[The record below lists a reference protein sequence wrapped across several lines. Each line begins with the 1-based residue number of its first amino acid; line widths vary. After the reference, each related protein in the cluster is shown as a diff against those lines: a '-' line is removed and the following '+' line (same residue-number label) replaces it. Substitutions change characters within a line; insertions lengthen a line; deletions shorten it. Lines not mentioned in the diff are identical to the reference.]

1 MSSEAAMPTP
11 TARPRPAPDAERQR
25 RLRTCEGGLRARPR
39 ARAILAAGPG
49 RPRPGSHVP
58 GRCDPVEPHVGVH
71 APRACRSR
79 PVQRRPAVAPALVA
93 TEIQPAGVATTPSTI
108 ARMHGPMDRQLGE
121 QTNNPASCLCHT
133 PCPDCRRGPGGLPGV
148 PARALRAAG
157 DRRFAGQ
164 AHVPGAP
171 RTKALFSRGCG
182 ATGAGSAS
190 APARAACRAFLRR
203 PASLVLRAAS
213 SPLKT
218 WTCPPTWAPVASR
231 SGVRAGPAW

>member
-1 MSSEAAMPTP
+1 VRVPARGPSWPPVPGVLARERMSRGAAIPLNPTSMLTRP
-11 TARPRPAPDAERQR
+11 GLAAVGQFSAGRPLHPRWWRPRSS
-25 RLRTCEGGLRARPR
+25 RLASPRHRPR
-39 ARAILAAGPG
+39 
-49 RPRPGSHVP
+49 
-58 GRCDPVEPHVGVH
+58 
-71 APRACRSR
+71 SR
-79 PVQRRPAVAPALVA
+79 GCTGQVKC
-93 TEIQPAGVATTPSTI
+93 
-108 ARMHGPMDRQLGE
+108 QLGE

-148 PARALRAAG
+148 PARVLRAAG

-171 RTKALFSRGCG
+171 RTEALFSRGCG

-213 SPLKT
+213 SRLKT
-218 WTCPPTWAPVASR
+218 WTCSLARAPGA
-231 SGVRAGPAW
+231 